1 MGRILQ
7 WLPGWLFSAW
17 AATGGRICV
26 LSVFFQAILI
36 ATGEIVKAFRH
47 RLAALPFLV
56 LGATVAMG
64 ASSASAQNLFER
76 LFGGHRYERY
86 DDRPDYGRYRY
97 RGGYEQQDERLAPAT
112 QPQTPRK
119 PVRISGPTYRPYK
132 PDPLV
137 RVDFTPVI
145 QAPHETTF
153 QPSLQA
159 SGFEEARA
167 TLADVALYATK
178 DVAKALNDYYA
189 KHPDFIW
196 VSGFGPNSRAEQALR
211 VLADAASYGLNPAD
225 YAVTVPSA
233 AFSFGDTAGRLR
245 ELTRFEVELSAKV
258 LRYVHDAY
266 DGRVAPDRMSE
277 YYDLPVKPLDMVAVL
292 TDLSQTFEVSEYLEA
307 KHPQAPQYQ
316 ELRAELATLR
326 DSPENDIVVRPDLL
340 LKPGGTD
347 PDFPKILQLIS
358 QKADDAFKTEYG
370 ALLDANTANE
380 TYSQD
385 LVPLVK
391 AAQKANGLSADGVIG
406 PRTVK
411 VLAGETKAAK
421 IAKVTLAL
429 EEMRWLP
436 HTLGDQY
443 VFINEPAY
451 RVTFTKGGQQL
462 LSMRAVVGRPTNQTT
477 FFYDQIE
484 EVVFNPY
491 WGVPQSIIVN
501 EMLPRLVND
510 PGYLDRAGYEV
521 TDMKGNRIPS
531 AAIDWGRYGTHI
543 PYNVRQVP
551 SDDNALG
558 ELKILFPNKHA
569 IYMHDT
575 PAKSL
580 FKRDMRA
587 FSHGCVRLQEPRQMA
602 AAVLGTSVDAIAAK
616 LKQGHTSE
624 KVPVKIPV
632 YVAYFTAWPDAE
644 GKMQYYDDVY
654 GRDAR
659 LTEAMQKTDA
669 ARAPV
674 SEEVS
679 GAIEKADTSADSKL

>member
-1 MGRILQ
+1 MND
-7 WLPGWLFSAW
+7 
-17 AATGGRICV
+17 
-26 LSVFFQAILI
+26 
-36 ATGEIVKAFRH
+36 FRR
-47 RLAALPFLV
+47 RLTALPLLA
-56 LGATVAMG
+56 LGATVLMG
-64 ASSASAQNLFER
+64 ASDASAQTFFER
-76 LFGGHRYERY
+76 LFGAHRYERY
-86 DDRPDYGRYRY
+86 EPMRGRDRYYQGRDFYDRDGYR
-97 RGGYEQQDERLAPAT
+97 EAPPTQQPAPRPT
-112 QPQTPRK
+112 VK
-119 PVRISGPTYRPYK
+119 ISGPTYRPYK

-145 QAPHETTF
+145 DAPHETTF

-159 SGFEEARA
+159 GGFAESRSA
-167 TLADVALYATK
+167 LAGLDLYATK
-178 DVAKALNDYYA
+178 EVAKALTDYYSQ
-189 KHPDFIW
+189 HPDFIW
-196 VSGFGPNSRAEQALR
+196 VSGFGPNGRAQEALR
-211 VLADAASYGLNPAD
+211 VLGEAGSYGLNPAD
-225 YAVTVPSA
+225 YAVTVPST
-233 AFSFGDTAGRLR
+233 AFSFDDTAGRMR

-266 DGRVAPDRMSE
+266 DGRVVPDRMSE
-277 YYDLPVKPLDMVAVL
+277 YYDLPVKPLDLAAVL
-292 TDLSQTFEVSEYLEA
+292 GDLSHTFEVRQYLEA

-316 ELRAELATLR
+316 QLRTELAALR
-326 DSPENDIVVRPDLL
+326 DSAENDIVVRPDLL
-340 LKPGGTD
+340 LKPGGSD
-347 PDFPKILQLIS
+347 PDFPKLLQLIA
-358 QKADDAFKTEYG
+358 QKADDAFREKYG
-370 ALLDANTANE
+370 SLLQANATNE
-380 TYSQD
+380 TYSED
-385 LVPLVK
+385 LVPVIK
-391 AAQKANGLSADGVIG
+391 AAQKANGVGADGVIG

-411 VLAGETKAAK
+411 ALAGESKADR

-436 HTLGDQY
+436 HTLGDEY
-443 VFINEPAY
+443 VFINEPAF
-451 RVTFTKGGQQL
+451 RVTFTKCGQQL

-521 TDMKGNRIPS
+521 TDMKGRRIPS
-531 AAIDWGRYGTHI
+531 AAVDWGRYGTHI

-580 FKRDMRA
+580 FNKDMRA
-587 FSHGCVRLQEPRQMA
+587 FSHGCVRLQQPRDMA
-602 AAVLGTSVDAIAAK
+602 AAVLGTSVEAIAAK
-616 LKQGHTSE
+616 LAQGHSSE

-632 YVAYFTAWPDAE
+632 YVAYFTAWPDAD
-644 GKMQYYDDVY
+644 GKVQYYDDVY
-654 GRDAR
+654 GRDAH
-659 LTEAMQKTDA
+659 LTEAMEKTDA

-674 SEEVS
+674 SAEVS
-679 GAIEKADTSADSKL
+679 GAIERVDTAADSN

>member
-1 MGRILQ
+1 MKTFRRR
-7 WLPGWLFSAW
+7 FVA
-17 AATGGRICV
+17 
-26 LSVFFQAILI
+26 LSL
-36 ATGEIVKAFRH
+36 
-47 RLAALPFLV
+47 LA
-56 LGATVAMG
+56 LGASVAMG
-64 ASSASAQNLFER
+64 ASGAFAQTFFER
-76 LFGGHRYERY
+76 LFGGPRYERY
-86 DDRPDYGRYRY
+86 NDMRDRGQYQWRGPYNGRGYGDAPPV
-97 RGGYEQQDERLAPAT
+97 QERAP
-112 QPQTPRK
+112 TPRPMVK
-119 PVRISGPTYRPYK
+119 ISGPTHRPYK
-132 PDPLV
+132 ADPLV

-145 QAPHETTF
+145 DAPHETTF

-159 SGFEEARA
+159 SGFADARSA
-167 TLADVALYATK
+167 LAGFDLYATK
-178 DVAKALNDYYA
+178 DVAKALNDYYSQ
-189 KHPDFIW
+189 HPDFIW
-196 VSGFGPNSRAEQALR
+196 VSGFGPNSRAEEAIR
-211 VLADAASYGLNPAD
+211 VLGDAASYGLNPAD
-225 YAVTVPSA
+225 YAVTVPSTS
-233 AFSFGDTAGRLR
+233 FSFDDTAGRMRDLV
-245 ELTRFEVELSAKV
+245 RFEVELSARV

-266 DGRVAPDRMSE
+266 DGRVVPDRMSE
-277 YYDLPVKPLDMVAVL
+277 YYDLPVKPLDMAAVL
-292 TDLSQTFEVSEYLEA
+292 GDLSHTFEVRQYLEA

-316 ELRAELATLR
+316 QLRTELAALR
-326 DSPENDIVVRPDLL
+326 GSGEDDIVVVRPDFL
-340 LKPGGTD
+340 LKPGGSD
-347 PDFPKILQLIS
+347 PDFPKVLKLIS
-358 QKADDAFKTEYG
+358 RKADDAFKTEYG
-370 ALLDANTANE
+370 TLLQDNASNE

-385 LVPLVK
+385 LVPLIK
-391 AAQKANGLSADGVIG
+391 AAQKAHGLSPDGVIG

-411 VLAGETKAAK
+411 VLAGETNDAK

-436 HTLGDQY
+436 HTLGDAY

-543 PYNVRQVP
+543 PYNVRQIP

-580 FKRDMRA
+580 FNKDMRA
-587 FSHGCVRLQEPRQMA
+587 FSHGCVRLQQPRDMA
-602 AAVLGTSVDAIAAK
+602 AAVLDTSVEAIAAK
-616 LKQGHTSE
+616 LKQGHSSE

-632 YVAYFTAWPDAE
+632 YVAYFTAWPDAD
-644 GKMQYYDDVY
+644 GKIRYYDDVY

-669 ARAPV
+669 ARTPV

-679 GAIEKADTSADSKL
+679 GAIQKADSAPLPKL

>member
-1 MGRILQ
+1 L
-7 WLPGWLFSAW
+7 
-17 AATGGRICV
+17 T
-26 LSVFFQAILI
+26 
-36 ATGEIVKAFRH
+36 
-47 RLAALPFLV
+47 ALPLLA
-56 LGATVAMG
+56 LGATLAMG
-64 ASSASAQNLFER
+64 VSDASAQNLFER
-76 LFGGHRYERY
+76 LFGGHRYDRY
-86 DDRPDYGRYRY
+86 DNMRGRDQYYQGRDFYGRDGYR
-97 RGGYEQQDERLAPAT
+97 EAPPPQQQQPAP
-112 QPQTPRK
+112 R
-119 PVRISGPTYRPYK
+119 PVAKISGPTYRPYK

-159 SGFEEARA
+159 SGFAESRGA
-167 TLADVALYATK
+167 LADLDLQATRE
-178 DVAKALNDYYA
+178 VAKVLTDYYSQ
-189 KHPDFIW
+189 HPDFIW
-196 VSGFGPNSRAEQALR
+196 VSGFGPNSRAQEALR
-211 VLADAASYGLNPAD
+211 VLGEAGSYGLNPAD
-225 YAVTVPSA
+225 YAVNVPSA
-233 AFSFGDTAGRLR
+233 AFSFDDTAARMR

-277 YYDLPVKPLDMVAVL
+277 YYDLPVKPLDMAAVL
-292 TDLSQTFEVSEYLEA
+292 GDLSHTFEVRQYLEA

-316 ELRAELATLR
+316 QLRTELAALR
-326 DSPENDIVVRPDLL
+326 DSAASDIVVRPDLL
-340 LKPGGTD
+340 LKPGDSD
-347 PDFPKILQLIS
+347 PDFPKLLQLIAG
-358 QKADDAFKTEYG
+358 KADDAFKEKYG
-370 ALLDANTANE
+370 SLLAENGSNE
-380 TYSQD
+380 TYSED

-391 AAQKANGLSADGVIG
+391 AAQKANGLGADGVIG

-411 VLAGETKAAK
+411 ALAGETKADK

-436 HTLGDQY
+436 HTLGDPY
-443 VFINEPAY
+443 VFINQPAY
-451 RVTFTKGGQQL
+451 RVTFNKGGQQL

-477 FFYDQIE
+477 FFYNKIQ

-521 TDMKGNRIPS
+521 TDMKGNHIPS
-531 AAIDWGRYGTHI
+531 SAIDWGRYGTHI

-551 SDDNALG
+551 GDDNALG

-575 PAKSL
+575 PSKS
-580 FKRDMRA
+580 FFNRDVRA
-587 FSHGCVRLQEPRQMA
+587 LSHGCVRLQEPREMA
-602 AAVLGTSVDAIAAK
+602 AAVLDTSVAAIAAK
-616 LKQGHTSE
+616 LKQGHSSE
-624 KVPVKIPV
+624 KVPVQIPV
-632 YVAYFTAWPDAE
+632 YVAYFTAWPDAD
-644 GKMQYYDDVY
+644 GKVQFYDDVY

-669 ARAPV
+669 VRAPV

-679 GAIEKADTSADSKL
+679 GAIQKADTAAGPKL

>member
-1 MGRILQ
+1 M
-7 WLPGWLFSAW
+7 
-17 AATGGRICV
+17 
-26 LSVFFQAILI
+26 
-36 ATGEIVKAFRH
+36 KAFR
-47 RLAALPFLV
+47 RRIAALPFLV
-56 LGATVAMG
+56 LGATVVLG
-64 ASSASAQNLFER
+64 TSTASAQNLFER
-76 LFGGHRYERY
+76 LFGAHRYERGEPY
-86 DDRPDYGRYRY
+86 GTMRDQGRYQENGRFDQ
-97 RGGYEQQDERLAPAT
+97 RDDGAPPAV

-119 PVRISGPTYRPYK
+119 AVRINGPTYRAYK

-145 QAPHETTF
+145 KAEHETTF

-167 TLADVALYATK
+167 TLADFNLYATK
-178 DVAKALNDYYA
+178 EVAKALNDYYS
-189 KHPDFIW
+189 KNPDFIW
-196 VSGFGPNSRAEQALR
+196 VSGFGPNSRAKEALR
-211 VLADAASYGLNPAD
+211 VLGEAASYGLNPAD
-225 YAVTVPSA
+225 YAVTVPSI
-233 AFSFGDTAGRLR
+233 AFSVDDTAGRMR
-245 ELTRFEVELSAKV
+245 ELTRFEVELSARV

-277 YYDLPVKPLDMVAVL
+277 YYDLPVKPLDMVAAL
-292 TDLSQTFEVSEYLEA
+292 TDLSHTFEVRAYLEA

-316 ELRAELATLR
+316 QLRTELAALR
-326 DSPENDIVVRPDLL
+326 DGPENDIVVRSDLL
-340 LKPGGTD
+340 LKPGGAD
-347 PDFPKILQLIS
+347 PDFPKILELIS
-358 QKADDAFKTEYG
+358 RKADDAFKTEYG
-370 ALLDANTANE
+370 TLLEENATNE
-380 TYSQD
+380 TYSED

-391 AAQKANGLSADGVIG
+391 AAQKANGLAPDGVIG
-406 PRTVK
+406 AQTVK
-411 VLAGETKAAK
+411 VLAGESKAAQ

-462 LSMRAVVGRPTNQTT
+462 LSMRAVVGRPANQTT

-521 TDMKGNRIPS
+521 TDMKGNHIPS

-587 FSHGCVRLQEPRQMA
+587 FSHGCVRLQEPRAMA
-602 AAVLGTSVDAIAAK
+602 AAVLDTSVDAIAAK
-616 LKQGHTSE
+616 LKQGHSSQ

-632 YVAYFTAWPDAE
+632 YVAYFTAWPDAD
-644 GKMQYYDDVY
+644 GKVQFYDDVY

-669 ARAPV
+669 VRAPV

-679 GAIEKADTSADSKL
+679 GAIEKADNSGGPKL

>member
-1 MGRILQ
+1 MNH
-7 WLPGWLFSAW
+7 
-17 AATGGRICV
+17 
-26 LSVFFQAILI
+26 
-36 ATGEIVKAFRH
+36 FRR
-47 RLAALPFLV
+47 RLTALPLLA
-56 LGATVAMG
+56 LGATLAMG
-64 ASSASAQNLFER
+64 VSDASAQNLFER
-76 LFGGHRYERY
+76 LFGGHRYDRY
-86 DDRPDYGRYRY
+86 DNMRGRDQYYQGRDFYGRDGYR
-97 RGGYEQQDERLAPAT
+97 EAPPPQHQQPAP
-112 QPQTPRK
+112 R
-119 PVRISGPTYRPYK
+119 PVAKISGPTYRPYK

-159 SGFEEARA
+159 SGFAESRGA
-167 TLADVALYATK
+167 LADLDLQATRE
-178 DVAKALNDYYA
+178 VAKVLTDYYSQ
-189 KHPDFIW
+189 HPDFIW
-196 VSGFGPNSRAEQALR
+196 VSGFGPNSRAQEALR
-211 VLADAASYGLNPAD
+211 VLGEAGSYGLNPAD
-225 YAVTVPSA
+225 YAVNVPSA
-233 AFSFGDTAGRLR
+233 AFSFDDTAARMR

-277 YYDLPVKPLDMVAVL
+277 YYDLPVKPLDMAAVL
-292 TDLSQTFEVSEYLEA
+292 GDLSHTFEVRQYLEA

-316 ELRAELATLR
+316 QLRTELAALR
-326 DSPENDIVVRPDLL
+326 DSTASDIVVRPDLL
-340 LKPGGTD
+340 LKPGDSD
-347 PDFPKILQLIS
+347 PDFPKLLQLIAG
-358 QKADDAFKTEYG
+358 KADDAFKEKYG
-370 ALLDANTANE
+370 SLLAENGSNE
-380 TYSQD
+380 TYSED

-391 AAQKANGLSADGVIG
+391 AAQKANGLGADGVIG

-411 VLAGETKAAK
+411 ALAGETKADK

-436 HTLGDQY
+436 HTLGDPY
-443 VFINEPAY
+443 VFINQPAY
-451 RVTFTKGGQQL
+451 RVTFNKGGQQL

-477 FFYDQIE
+477 FFYNTIQ

-521 TDMKGNRIPS
+521 TDMKGNHIPS
-531 AAIDWGRYGTHI
+531 SAIDWGRYGTHI

-551 SDDNALG
+551 GDDNALG

-575 PAKSL
+575 PSKS
-580 FKRDMRA
+580 FFNRDVRA
-587 FSHGCVRLQEPRQMA
+587 LSHGCVRLQEPREMA
-602 AAVLGTSVDAIAAK
+602 AAVLDTSVAAIAAK
-616 LKQGHTSE
+616 LKQGHSSE
-624 KVPVKIPV
+624 KVPVQIPV
-632 YVAYFTAWPDAE
+632 YVAYFTAWPDAD
-644 GKMQYYDDVY
+644 GKVQFYDDVY

-669 ARAPV
+669 VRAPV

-679 GAIEKADTSADSKL
+679 GAIQKADTAAGPKL

>member
-1 MGRILQ
+1 MM
-7 WLPGWLFSAW
+7 
-17 AATGGRICV
+17 
-26 LSVFFQAILI
+26 
-36 ATGEIVKAFRH
+36 
-47 RLAALPFLV
+47 ALPFLV

-64 ASSASAQNLFER
+64 TSDASAQNFFER
-76 LFGGHRYERY
+76 LFGVHRYERDDNSY
-86 DDRPDYGRYRY
+86 DRRDYG
-97 RGGYEQQDERLAPAT
+97 EQPAP
-112 QPQTPRK
+112 QPRTPRK
-119 PVRISGPTYRPYK
+119 PVRISGPTYRAYK
-132 PDPLV
+132 PDLLV
-137 RVDFTPVI
+137 RVDFTPI
-145 QAPHETTF
+145 IKAEHETTF

-167 TLADVALYATK
+167 NLADFNLYATK
-178 DVAKALNDYYA
+178 DVAKALNDYYS
-189 KHPDFIW
+189 KNPDFIW
-196 VSGFGPNSRAEQALR
+196 VSGFGPNSRAKEALR
-211 VLADAASYGLNPAD
+211 VLGEAASYGLNPAD
-225 YAVTVPSA
+225 YAVTVPSV
-233 AFSFGDTAGRLR
+233 AFSVDDMADRMR
-245 ELTRFEVELSAKV
+245 ELTRFEVELSARV

-277 YYDLPVKPLDMVAVL
+277 YYDLPVKPLDMVAAL
-292 TDLSQTFEVSEYLEA
+292 TDLSHTFEVREYLEA
-307 KHPQAPQYQ
+307 EHPRAPQYQ
-316 ELRAELATLR
+316 QLRTELAALR
-326 DSPENDIVVRPDLL
+326 DSPEKDIVVRPDLL
-340 LKPGGTD
+340 LKPGGSD
-347 PDFPKILQLIS
+347 PDFPKILELIS
-358 QKADDAFKTEYG
+358 LKADDAFKAQYG
-370 ALLDANTANE
+370 TLLEENATNE
-380 TYSQD
+380 TYSDD
-385 LVPLVK
+385 LVPLIK

-406 PRTVK
+406 RRTVRA
-411 VLAGETKAAK
+411 LAGESNAAK

-451 RVTFTKGGQQL
+451 RVTFTKGGQQI
-462 LSMRAVVGRPTNQTT
+462 LSMRAVVGRPANQTT

-580 FKRDMRA
+580 FKRDTRA

-602 AAVLGTSVDAIAAK
+602 AAVLDTSVDAIAAK
-616 LKQGHTSE
+616 LKQGHTSQ

-632 YVAYFTAWPDAE
+632 YVAYFTAWPDAD
-644 GKMQYYDDVY
+644 GKMQFYDDVY

-659 LTEAMQKTDA
+659 LSEAMLKTDA
-669 ARAPV
+669 ARVPV

-679 GAIEKADTSADSKL
+679 GAIEKADNSAGSKL

>member
-1 MGRILQ
+1 M
-7 WLPGWLFSAW
+7 
-17 AATGGRICV
+17 
-26 LSVFFQAILI
+26 
-36 ATGEIVKAFRH
+36 KAFR
-47 RLAALPFLV
+47 RRIAALPFLV
-56 LGATVAMG
+56 LGAIVAMG
-64 ASSASAQNLFER
+64 ISGASAQNLFER
-76 LFGGHRYERY
+76 LFGGHRYEHNERY
-86 DDRPDYGRYRY
+86 DTMRDRGRYRWN
-97 RGGYEQQDERLAPAT
+97 GGYDRRDYQEPAA
-112 QPQTPRK
+112 QPQTQTPRK
-119 PVRISGPTYRPYK
+119 PVRISAPTYRPYK

-145 QAPHETTF
+145 QAKHETTF

-167 TLADVALYATK
+167 TLADFDLYATK
-178 DVAKALNDYYA
+178 PVAKALNDYYSRN
-189 KHPDFIW
+189 PDFIW
-196 VSGFGPNSRAEQALR
+196 VSGFGPNSRAKEALR
-211 VLADAASYGLNPAD
+211 VLGDAASYGLNPAD
-225 YAVTVPSA
+225 YAVTVPPA
-233 AFSFGDTAGRLR
+233 AFSFGDTAARMR
-245 ELTRFEVELSAKV
+245 ELTRFEVELSARV

-277 YYDLPVKPLDMVAVL
+277 YYDLPVKPLDMATVL
-292 TDLSQTFEVSEYLEA
+292 TDLSHTFEVREYLEA
-307 KHPQAPQYQ
+307 KHPRAPQYQ
-316 ELRAELATLR
+316 QLRTELAALR

-340 LKPGGTD
+340 LKPGGSD
-347 PDFPKILQLIS
+347 PDFPKILELIS
-358 QKADDAFKTEYG
+358 RKADDAFKTQYG
-370 ALLDANTANE
+370 ALLEENEANE
-380 TYSQD
+380 TYSDD
-385 LVPLVK
+385 LVPLIK
-391 AAQKANGLSADGVIG
+391 AAQKANGLAADGVIG

-411 VLAGETKAAK
+411 ALAGETKAAMV
-421 IAKVTLAL
+421 AKVTLAL

-451 RVTFTKGGQQL
+451 RVTFTKDGQQL
-462 LSMRAVVGRPTNQTT
+462 LSMRAVVGRPANQTT

-501 EMLPRLVND
+501 EMLPRLIKD

-521 TDMKGNRIPS
+521 TDMKGNHIPS

-580 FKRDMRA
+580 FKRDVRA

-616 LKQGHTSE
+616 LEQGHSSQ

-632 YVAYFTAWPDAE
+632 YVAYFTAWPDAD
-644 GKMQYYDDVY
+644 GKVQFYDDVY
-654 GRDAR
+654 GRDAH
-659 LTEAMQKTDA
+659 LTEAMRKTDA
-669 ARAPV
+669 VRAPV

-679 GAIEKADTSADSKL
+679 GAIEKADSGANPKL